1 MTQSIL
7 RRLGVEEENPEL
19 AKTDAN
25 HLLDTIQQI
34 DLETTL
40 AEGLLT
46 KSDRAGMASAV
57 EVRAPFL
64 DQAVLDFAATLPV
77 EERVHGFTTKCF
89 LKRYALRYLPRNIV
103 HRRKRGLS
111 VPLKQWLREP
121 LHDWAHEILSSGAL
135 TQAGISQREA
145 LSMLE
150 EHRTRTSDHTRAL
163 WSMIVFAEWHRWL
176 RGASAG
182 FKA

>member
-1 MTQSIL
+1 MTQEIL
-7 RRLGVEEENPEL
+7 CRLGVEEEIPATVKNN
-19 AKTDAN
+19 AD
-25 HLLDTIQQI
+25 HLLDAIQQI

-64 DQAVLDFAATLPV
+64 DQAVLDFAATLPL
-77 EERVHGFTTKCF
+77 EERVHGFTTKSF
-89 LKRYALRYLPRNIV
+89 LKKYALQYLPNEIV

-121 LHDWAHEILSSGAL
+121 LHDWARETLSNGAL
-135 TQAGISQREA
+135 PEAGISQSEA

-150 EHRTRTSDHTRAL
+150 EHRKRTSDHTRAL
-163 WSMIVFAEWHRWL
+163 WSMIVFAEWYRWL
-176 RGASAG
+176 RTASPNLPS
-182 FKA
+182 